1 MLDQLF
7 SANIWNSIPQSIR
20 IFPKHNFKDSLHQL
34 LLRILEL
41 EDSYF
46 FPFLFFLFLISSY
59 WITFCSSVLYPPWLA
74 ELYVSRGS
82 FLCIFLWFISEHE
95 RIATAKSSTAMI
107 NKLKERSS
115 SCLIPRFI
123 SKLAEGLIT
132 WAGLARLT
140 GLLRCAE
147 MIFRPVLHQ
156 ASPRGGGDSHMKQT
170 GMLVVSLRGVD
181 FGFWSRLGCSGQ
193 RANILCRQG
202 LV

>member
-132 WAGLARLT
+132 WAGLARLN
-140 GLLRCAE
+140 RAASVCWDD
-147 MIFRPVLHQ
+147 FQ
-156 ASPRGGGDSHMKQT
+156 AGITSGRAPGGGET
-170 GMLVVSLRGVD
+170 PIWNRRGCSS
-181 FGFWSRLGCSGQ
+181 SRLG
-193 RANILCRQG
+193 
-202 LV
+202 V